1 MEMAVYGVRLAA
13 VAHDIFMKPRSSLKW
28 DRAQVLLYNFSLAP
42 VDTIA
47 SVIVDGIAN
56 LEEVTSQNNQQI

>member
-1 MEMAVYGVRLAA
+1 LV
-13 VAHDIFMKPRSSLKW
+13 
-28 DRAQVLLYNFSLAP
+28 P

>member
-1 MEMAVYGVRLAA
+1 
-13 VAHDIFMKPRSSLKW
+13 
-28 DRAQVLLYNFSLAP
+28 
-42 VDTIA
+42 VDTIV